1 MGLQVWLP
9 LNGNLVNQGL
19 TDVTVT
25 NNGAT
30 IDNNGKIGKCYSFD
44 GNDDFISISCSDLY
58 NTFSG
63 GSQPFSIAFWVY
75 HADTSRAVIFGDF
88 GLSGTINFNIELTSD
103 AHRVRFYWNGGT
115 PDKIFNTNS
124 SVGINTWTHI
134 VLVYDGN
141 EICIYKN
148 GVQQS
153 DKYSGTLAAKSKTS
167 GVFYLGRDQRTGA
180 TALNGNLNDFRIY
193 DHALSPREVKQV
205 SAALVLHYPLAMPGG
220 ENIIA
225 NTSHEIACTYPA
237 SGVKDYY
244 SVKTKSVPN
253 ETQYT
258 LSFEARST
266 VDGDHLRTHFYSP
279 NTTTTCESSQGII
292 KTASDGNMDFTLTT
306 EWRRYWVVYTQTE
319 TTAIKSVICPRLCS
333 PASYPSSQS
342 GTGTVYVRNQKLERG
357 STPTPWLPNPADAEY
372 SALGFDDGIEYDV
385 SGYNNNGT
393 KVGVVVASADTP
405 RYSTSSLFDGSS
417 YIINN
422 TSTIH
427 LSNEFTIAWWGK
439 VNSWQK
445 KWEGMFLLQNTPALQ
460 SGSNVDRILSCL
472 HGSTQ
477 GVMDLAIG
485 QAGGNAGFDHYSWP
499 YIIGEWAHYAC
510 TYKAGV
516 VRMYKDGSQTYT
528 ATIQDN
534 SSNDYYFTIGRRNNN
549 CDCQMSDFR
558 IYNIA
563 LSADDILEL
572 YHTPETLSHNGTLF
586 TQGEFVES

>member
-1 MGLQVWLP
+1 MLSVWLP
-9 LNGNLVNQGL
+9 LNGDLHNQGL
-19 TDVTVT
+19 SNITAI

-30 IDNNGKIGKCYSFD
+30 VDNNGKIGKCYSFD
-44 GNDDFISISCSDLY
+44 GNDDFINLGNI
-58 NTFSG
+58 
-63 GSQPFSIAFWVY
+63 GSYFDGSAFSICFWIYSLENKTRAAVFSSY
-75 HADTSRAVIFGDF
+75 GLSSTSNFF
-88 GLSGTINFNIELTSD
+88 GLEL
-103 AHRVRFYWNGGT
+103 
-115 PDKIFNTNS
+115 NS
-124 SVGINTWTHI
+124 SSNNYCNNNLRFDWLGSDTYSPDDFVTYDAWTHI
-134 VLVYDGN
+134 CVTYDGVN
-141 EICIYKN
+141 QIKMYKN
-148 GVQQS
+148 GALIQ
-153 DKYSGTLAAKSKTS
+153 TS
-167 GVFYLGRDQRTGA
+167 TRVLNAIPVGNTYYLGRDSRTGS
-180 TALNGNLNDFRIY
+180 TAFNGKLNDFRIY
-193 DHALSPREVKQV
+193 DHCLSPRECKQV
-205 SAALVLHYPLAMPGG
+205 STALVLHYPLAMPGQ

-225 NTSHEIACTYPA
+225 NTSHEIVCTYPA
-237 SGVKDYY
+237 SGTKDYY
-244 SVKTKSVPN
+244 FVKTKSVPN

-342 GTGTVYVRNQKLERG
+342 GTGTVYVRNQKLEHG
-357 STPTPWLPNPADAEY
+357 SHPTPWIPNPTDAEY
-372 SALGFDDGIEYDV
+372 SALGFNDGIEYDV
-385 SGYNNNGT
+385 SGYGHNST
-393 KVGVVVASADTP
+393 KVGAVVASADTP
-405 RYSTSSLFDGSS
+405 RYSTSSSFDGSS

-460 SGSNVDRILSCL
+460 SGNNVDRILSCL

-477 GVMDLAIG
+477 GVMDLAIR

-499 YIIGEWAHYAC
+499 YIIGEWAYYAC

-558 IYNIA
+558 IYTTA

-572 YHTPETLSHNGTLF
+572 YHTPITLANNGVLM
-586 TQGEFVES
+586 TQGEFEES